1 MPTDDREVALRL
13 HSAWEARIRSI
24 RHDLSDKEQAVANF
38 LLGDP
43 KEFVS
48 LSISALAGRCGVSE
62 TVIIR
67 LYRKLGYDGFHQF
80 KIDIAQSLTAG
91 TAPESLGDLKSGDD
105 LETIK
110 KKVFAIT
117 RQALEDSVSSV
128 DNDQLAAARD
138 ALLGARRVVVAAF
151 GGSAPVGLDFAHKLL
166 KLGILAVTEWDAH
179 KQVMSAAILGPGDVL
194 LAISHSGN
202 SRDIV
207 EALELARSRGVTTIL
222 VTGFPRSPATRA
234 ADINLYSICR
244 ETKYQTDAMTSR
256 IVQLA
261 VLDTLIVSMIFADK
275 ERATA
280 TVHETSVA
288 AARKKL

>member
-1 MPTDDREVALRL
+1 MAMDDRDLQVRLNTAL
-13 HSAWEARIRSI
+13 ETRISGI
-24 RHDLSDKEQAVANF
+24 RHDLSDKEQSVATF
-38 LLGDP
+38 LLSDP

-48 LSISALAGRCGVSE
+48 LSISALAARCGVSE

-67 LYRKLGYDGFHQF
+67 LYRKLGYNGFHQF
-80 KIDIAQSLTAG
+80 KIDIAQSLTE
-91 TAPESLGDLKSGDD
+91 TSPESLGDLKSGDGM
-105 LETIK
+105 ETIK
-110 KKVFAIT
+110 RKVFAIT
-117 RQALEDSVSSV
+117 RQALDDSSSMV
-128 DNDQLAAARD
+128 DTDQLCAARD
-138 ALLGARRVVVAAF
+138 ALLKARRVVIAAF
-151 GGSAPVGLDFAHKLL
+151 GGSASVGLDLMHKLL
-166 KLGILAVTEWDAH
+166 KLGIIAVLQQDAH
-179 KQVMSAAILGPGDVL
+179 MQTMSAAVMGPGDVL

-207 EALELARSRGVTTIL
+207 EALEVASEQGVTTIL
-222 VTGFPRSPATRA
+222 VTGFPRSPATKA
-234 ADINLYSICR
+234 AAINLYGVCR

-280 TVHETSVA
+280 SIHATSVA

>member
-1 MPTDDREVALRL
+1 MVTEMPDLQVRL
-13 HSAWEARIRSI
+13 TSAWEVRVRSL
-24 RHDLSDKEQAVANF
+24 RHDLSKKEQAVADF
-38 LLGDP
+38 LLSEP

-48 LSISALAGRCGVSE
+48 LSISALAARCRVSE

-80 KIDIAQSLTAG
+80 KIDIAQSLTE
-91 TAPESLGDLKSGDD
+91 TAPDTLGDLHAGDD
-105 LETIK
+105 MATIH

-117 RQALEDSVSSV
+117 RQALEDS
-128 DNDQLAAARD
+128 LAAVDTAQLTIARD
-138 ALLGARRVVVAAF
+138 VLLGAKRVVVAAF

-166 KLGILAVTEWDAH
+166 KLGILALTEWDGH
-179 KQVMSAAILGPGDVL
+179 KQLMAASILGPGDVL
-194 LAISHSGN
+194 VAVSHSGG
-202 SRDIV
+202 SREII
-207 EALELARSRGVTTIL
+207 ETLELASRQGATTIL

-234 ADINLYSICR
+234 AHINLFAICR
-244 ETKYQTDAMTSR
+244 ETQFQTDAMTSR

-261 VLDTLIVSMIFADK
+261 VLDTLIVSMIFANK

-280 TVHETSVA
+280 TIHETSFA

>member
-1 MPTDDREVALRL
+1 MAMEDRDLQVRLNTAL
-13 HSAWEARIRSI
+13 EARINGI
-24 RHDLSDKEQAVANF
+24 RHDLSDKEQSVAAF
-38 LLGDP
+38 LLNDP

-48 LSISALAGRCGVSE
+48 LSISALAARCGVSE

-80 KIDIAQSLTAG
+80 KIDIAQSLTETSA
-91 TAPESLGDLKSGDD
+91 ESLGDLKSGDD
-105 LETIK
+105 METVK
-110 KKVFAIT
+110 RKVFAIT
-117 RQALEDSVSSV
+117 RQALEDSIAMV
-128 DNDQLAAARD
+128 DSEQLTAARN
-138 ALLGARRVVVAAF
+138 ALLYARRVVVVAF
-151 GGSAPVGLDFAHKLL
+151 GGSASVGLDFVHKLL
-166 KLGILAVTEWDAH
+166 KLGIIASLQTDAH
-179 KQVMSAAILGPGDVL
+179 MQAMSAAVLDPDDVL

-202 SRDIV
+202 SRDVI
-207 EALELARSRGVTTIL
+207 EALEIASHRGATTVL
-222 VTGFPRSPATRA
+222 VTGFPRSPATKA
-234 ADINLYSICR
+234 ADINLYSVCR

-280 TVHETSVA
+280 SIHATSVA

>member
-1 MPTDDREVALRL
+1 MAAEISEL
-13 HSAWEARIRSI
+13 HLSSAWEARIGSL
-24 RHDLSDKEQAVANF
+24 RHDLSQKEQGVATF
-38 LLGDP
+38 LLSEP

-48 LSISALAGRCGVSE
+48 LSISALAARCKVSE

-80 KIDIAQSLTAG
+80 KIDIAQSLTEA
-91 TAPESLGDLKSGDD
+91 APDSLGDLNVGD
-105 LETIK
+105 EMATIH

-117 RQALEDSVSSV
+117 RQALEDSLTAI
-128 DNDQLAAARD
+128 DPAQLAIARD
-138 ALLGARRVVVAAF
+138 VLLAAKRIVVVAF

-166 KLGILAVTEWDAH
+166 KLGILAVTEWDSH
-179 KQVMSAAILGPGDVL
+179 KQLMAASILEPGDVM
-194 LAISHSGN
+194 LAVSHSGG
-202 SRDIV
+202 SREIV
-207 EALELARSRGVTTIL
+207 EALELASRQGATTIL

-234 ADINLYSICR
+234 AHINLFAICR
-244 ETKYQTDAMTSR
+244 ETQYQTDAMTSR

-280 TVHETSVA
+280 TIHETSFA